1 MEQMWIWYT
10 RENMVQM
17 GTNIDS
23 KAKEMTNCVSPDGD
37 DFDIGCRIPD
47 DMRTCFVIIHLH

>member
-1 MEQMWIWYT
+1 
-10 RENMVQM
+10 MVQM